1 MIRLPLQSW
10 FILQIQIPISFHWGA
25 NGMESGIFWDVFE
38 STGSIEAYL
47 TYSRTEQVS
56 YDTNVVGGVLIIDED
71 QETKIVKREKFE
83 IISEY
88 S

>member
-1 MIRLPLQSW
+1 
-10 FILQIQIPISFHWGA
+10 
-25 NGMESGIFWDVFE
+25 MESGIFWDVFE

-56 YDTNVVGGVLIIDED
+56 YDTNVVGGVSIVDD
-71 QETKIVKREKFE
+71 NQETKLVKRKK
-83 IISEY
+83 IKLDSEY